1 MDYSVAYDDIS
12 DEWIA
17 TAGDD
22 TYNVPSV
29 HLAYLWLAQ
38 QIADDDSE

>member
-1 MDYSVAYDDIS
+1 MDYSVAYDD
-12 DEWIA
+12 DTGEYTA

-22 TYNVPSV
+22 TYTIASV

-38 QIADDDSE
+38 QITDDES